1 MPDRAVYLTREGF
14 KRLDDELE
22 HLRTVKLPEVSERI
36 RRSKDMTNVDDNA
49 EYDEA
54 KSEQGFVEGRIAE
67 LEGTLANAQ
76 IIGELSHYRLRLN
89 RGGLRSGVIFLR
101 SERDEAL
108 RAMETFKGRVKW
120 WIDADG
126 GLAKLLGV
134 KTLPALML
142 IDADGNVKFAAPLLN
157 DELVKQLAKNYN
169 KPETVFRAPRP
180 VASPRVGIPPAKGGV
195 GRYSIR

>member
-22 HLRTVKLPEVSERI
+22 HLRTVKRPEVSERI

-76 IIGELSHYRLRLN
+76 IIGDGPASDFVGLGSRVTVKDDEGDTEQYRIVGSMEADPK
-89 RGGLRSGVIFLR
+89 RGLISNESPVG
-101 SERDEAL
+101 
-108 RAMETFKGRVKW
+108 RA
-120 WIDADG
+120 
-126 GLAKLLGV
+126 LLGKKPGDSATV
-134 KTLPALML
+134 VAPGGSFAL
-142 IDADGNVKFAAPLLN
+142 
-157 DELVKQLAKNYN
+157 
-169 KPETVFRAPRP
+169 TV
-180 VASPRVGIPPAKGGV
+180 VEIG
-195 GRYSIR
+195 